1 MQWSVGNLED
11 IHFHFFFYFTEEER
25 DRNVENTS

>member
-11 IHFHFFFYFTEEER
+11 IHFHFFFYFIEEER